1 MKQKMEDFMDKENKG
16 MRLVAMIEKKN
27 SEEYEVINFLPDI
40 KVKHVEGKKFEVSE
54 NPDYVKI
61 PYADGID
68 DLTVIVGENG
78 VGKTSILTKIR
89 ETTFIYPDGT
99 WLIYKTDN
107 GYIYNDNKYFSEGI
121 ILNDVVLPSV
131 NTKEVPV
138 SILNFSNS
146 VETTSSYDEFSVS
159 TMARLLIYRD
169 IETMMIK
176 DMSDQ
181 ISFLLDEHFNH
192 NELEDLI
199 KLDGKSIEVNI
210 ISTPF
215 EYEDERLMDEFQEIY
230 HRNSYSEQWFDLI
243 RKAFEEQ
250 GITLK
255 KLKEWVRNYL
265 FFIASSLKNDCSLL
279 KEENF
284 LESLFRVRDET
295 VFFDLIGLSTD
306 FPQKISDWN
315 QEYSKFELETKI
327 ERSSNNDTNLFYT
340 YINQD
345 TNIDKDGFFYKKCFG
360 DGENREGYLSDYK
373 DVYCAFLTTLELIKN
388 KEGIIEILKSL
399 YSGNTNDD
407 LQVRTPPLEVLD
419 LLDRLFNF
427 SGDEE
432 DFTEGLSGHD
442 FRYKIKYHDGR
453 YFIEDPSLELILPS
467 IVNARRNEEN
477 STWVELLNGEL
488 FQKFPILNLLL
499 RCVVFEWDGLSSG
512 EYAMLNLYGRL
523 YSVPLSISQN
533 IILLLDEVD
542 LGLHPEWQR
551 KWISSVLPIISDM
564 FKEKHIQVI
573 MTTHSPIMLSD
584 IYSEDVI
591 MLQKDSSG
599 KRVIENNYLKTFGQ
613 NIHELYRSSFFLE
626 SMRGQYVSETI
637 NLVIQTLFEIQK
649 EGINSSRVKEEF
661 YNKFSIYQEQTD
673 EQFKKCLM
681 KIIDSIGETLISK
694 KIMALYE
701 EVFLN
706 EVDINQRIQ
715 NLEMELDRL
724 KYQRGDQR

>member
-1 MKQKMEDFMDKENKG
+1 MDKENKG
-16 MRLVAMIEKKN
+16 MRLVAMIEKKDSN
-27 SEEYEVINFLPDI
+27 EYEVINFLPDI
-40 KVKHVEGKKFEVSE
+40 KVKHIEGKKFEVNE

-78 VGKTSILTKIR
+78 VGKTSILNKIR
-89 ETTFIYPDGT
+89 ETTYSYPDGT
-99 WLIYKTDN
+99 WFIYKTDN
-107 GYIYNDNKYFSEGI
+107 GYISNDNIHFPEGI
-121 ILNDVVLPSV
+121 ILNDVALPSV

-159 TMARLLIYRD
+159 TMTRLFINGD
-169 IETMMIK
+169 IESMRIN

-215 EYEDERLMDEFQEIY
+215 EYEDERLMDEFQEVY
-230 HRNSYSEQWFDLI
+230 HRNSYSEQWFELI
-243 RKAFEEQ
+243 RKSFEKKEM
-250 GITLK
+250 TMK
-255 KLKEWVRNYL
+255 KLKEWVRDYL
-265 FFIASSLKNDCSLL
+265 FFIASSLENNCSLL
-279 KEENF
+279 KKEKF
-284 LESLFRVRDET
+284 SESLFRVREET

-306 FPQKISDWN
+306 FDEKISDWY
-315 QEYSKFELETKI
+315 QEYKFEVETKI
-327 ERSSNNDTNLFYT
+327 ASYSNNNTNFIY
-340 YINQD
+340 
-345 TNIDKDGFFYKKCFG
+345 TNIDQANIDQDTPIAQDVFLYKKCFG
-360 DGENREGYLSDYK
+360 DEENGEGYLSNYKLDY
-373 DVYCAFLTTLELIKN
+373 CTFLTTLELRNN
-388 KEGIIEILKSL
+388 KEGIIEILKSSNSEDNFL
-399 YSGNTNDD
+399 
-407 LQVRTPPLEVLD
+407 LD

-432 DFTEGLSGHD
+432 DFTEGLSRHD
-442 FRYKIKYHDGR
+442 SRYKIKYHDGR
-453 YFIEDPSLELILPS
+453 YFIDDPSLKETLPS
-467 IVNARRNEEN
+467 IVNTRRSEEIF
-477 STWVELLNGEL
+477 TWSVKTSEGEL
-488 FQKFPILNLLL
+488 VQKFPILNLLL
-499 RCVVFEWDGLSSG
+499 RCVGFEWDGLSSG

-523 YSVPLSISQN
+523 YSVPLSTSQN

-584 IYSEDVI
+584 IYPEDVI
-591 MLQKDSSG
+591 MLQKDFSG
-599 KRVIENNYLKTFGQ
+599 RLVIENNYLKTFGQ

-626 SMRGQYVSETI
+626 SMRGQYVSKTI
-637 NLVIQTLFEIQK
+637 NLVIQTLYELQK
-649 EGINSSRVKEEF
+649 EGIDSSRVKEEF
-661 YNKFSIYQEQTD
+661 YNKLSIYQEQTD

-701 EVFLN
+701 EVFLE
-706 EVDINQRIQ
+706 EVDIDQKIK
-715 NLEMELDRL
+715 NLEMELDKL

>member
-1 MKQKMEDFMDKENKG
+1 MKQKMEDFMDKENKD

-27 SEEYEVINFLPDI
+27 SDEYEVINFLPDI
-40 KVKHVEGKKFEVSE
+40 KVKHVEGKKFEVNE

-78 VGKTSILTKIR
+78 VGKTSILNKIR
-89 ETTFIYPDGT
+89 ETTYIYPDGT
-99 WLIYKTDN
+99 WFIYKTDN
-107 GYIYNDNKYFSEGI
+107 GYISNDNIHFPEGI
-121 ILNDVVLPSV
+121 ILNDVALPSV

-159 TMARLLIYRD
+159 TMTRLFINGD
-169 IETMMIK
+169 IESMRIN

-215 EYEDERLMDEFQEIY
+215 EYEDERLMDEFQEVY
-230 HRNSYSEQWFDLI
+230 HRNSYSEQWFELI
-243 RKAFEEQ
+243 RKSFEKKEM
-250 GITLK
+250 TMK
-255 KLKEWVRNYL
+255 KLKEWVRDYL
-265 FFIASSLKNDCSLL
+265 FFIASSLENNCSLL
-279 KEENF
+279 KKEKF
-284 LESLFRVRDET
+284 SESLFRVREET

-306 FPQKISDWN
+306 FDEKISDWY
-315 QEYSKFELETKI
+315 QEYKFEVETKI
-327 ERSSNNDTNLFYT
+327 ASYSNNNTNFIY
-340 YINQD
+340 
-345 TNIDKDGFFYKKCFG
+345 TNIDQDTPIAQDVFLYKKCFG
-360 DGENREGYLSDYK
+360 DEENGEGYLSNYKLDY
-373 DVYCAFLTTLELIKN
+373 CTFLTTLELRNN
-388 KEGIIEILKSL
+388 KEGIIEILKS
-399 YSGNTNDD
+399 SNSDD
-407 LQVRTPPLEVLD
+407 NFLLD

-432 DFTEGLSGHD
+432 DFTEGLSRHD
-442 FRYKIKYHDGR
+442 SRYKIKYHDGR
-453 YFIEDPSLELILPS
+453 YFIDDPSLKETLPS
-467 IVNARRNEEN
+467 IVNTRRSEEIF
-477 STWVELLNGEL
+477 TWSVKTSEGEL
-488 FQKFPILNLLL
+488 VQKFPILNLLL
-499 RCVVFEWDGLSSG
+499 RCVGFEWDGLSSG

-523 YSVPLSISQN
+523 YSVPLSTSQN

-551 KWISSVLPIISDM
+551 KWINSVLPIISDM

-584 IYSEDVI
+584 IYPEDVI
-591 MLQKDSSG
+591 MLQKDFSG
-599 KRVIENNYLKTFGQ
+599 KLVIENNYLKTFGQ

-626 SMRGQYVSETI
+626 SMRGQYVSKTI
-637 NLVIQTLFEIQK
+637 NLVIQTLYELQK
-649 EGINSSRVKEEF
+649 EGIDSSRVKEEF
-661 YNKFSIYQEQTD
+661 YNKLSIYQEQTD

-701 EVFLN
+701 EVFLE
-706 EVDINQRIQ
+706 EVDIDQRIKK
-715 NLEMELDRL
+715 LEMELDKL

>member
-1 MKQKMEDFMDKENKG
+1 MKQKMEEFMDKENKG
-16 MRLVAMIEKKN
+16 MRLVEMIEKKDSN
-27 SEEYEVINFLPDI
+27 EYEVINFLPDI
-40 KVKHVEGKKFEVSE
+40 KVKHIEGKKFEVNE

-78 VGKTSILTKIR
+78 VGKTSILNKIR
-89 ETTFIYPDGT
+89 ETTYSYPDGT
-99 WLIYKTDN
+99 WFIYKTDN
-107 GYIYNDNKYFSEGI
+107 GYNSNDNIHFPEGI
-121 ILNDVVLPSV
+121 ILNDVALPSV
-131 NTKEVPV
+131 NTKEVSV

-159 TMARLLIYRD
+159 TMTRLFINGD
-169 IETMMIK
+169 IESMRIN

-181 ISFLLDEHFNH
+181 ISFLLDEHFDH

-215 EYEDERLMDEFQEIY
+215 EYEDERLMDEFQEVY
-230 HRNSYSEQWFDLI
+230 HRNSYSEQWFELI
-243 RKAFEEQ
+243 RKSFEKKEM
-250 GITLK
+250 TMK
-255 KLKEWVRNYL
+255 KLKEWVRDYL
-265 FFIASSLKNDCSLL
+265 FFIASSLENNCSLL
-279 KEENF
+279 KKEKF
-284 LESLFRVRDET
+284 SESLFRVREET

-306 FPQKISDWN
+306 FDEKISDWY
-315 QEYSKFELETKI
+315 QEYKFEVETKI
-327 ERSSNNDTNLFYT
+327 ASYSNNNTNFIY
-340 YINQD
+340 
-345 TNIDKDGFFYKKCFG
+345 TNIDQANIDQDTPIAQDVFLYKKCFG
-360 DGENREGYLSDYK
+360 DEENGEGYLSNYKLDY
-373 DVYCAFLTTLELIKN
+373 CTFLTTLELRNN
-388 KEGIIEILKSL
+388 KEGIIEILKSSNSEDNFL
-399 YSGNTNDD
+399 
-407 LQVRTPPLEVLD
+407 LD

-432 DFTEGLSGHD
+432 DFTEGLSRHD
-442 FRYKIKYHDGR
+442 SRYKIKYHDGR
-453 YFIEDPSLELILPS
+453 YFIDDPSLKETLPS
-467 IVNARRNEEN
+467 IVNTRRSEEIF
-477 STWVELLNGEL
+477 TWSVKTSEGEL
-488 FQKFPILNLLL
+488 VQKFPILNLLL
-499 RCVVFEWDGLSSG
+499 RCVGFEWDGLSSG

-523 YSVPLSISQN
+523 YSVPLSTSQN

-584 IYSEDVI
+584 IYPEDVI
-591 MLQKDSSG
+591 MLQKDFSG
-599 KRVIENNYLKTFGQ
+599 RLVIENNYLKTFGQ

-626 SMRGQYVSETI
+626 SMRGQYVSKTI
-637 NLVIQTLFEIQK
+637 NLVIQTLYELQK
-649 EGINSSRVKEEF
+649 EGIDSSRVKEEF
-661 YNKFSIYQEQTD
+661 YNKLSIYQEQTD

-701 EVFLN
+701 EVFLE
-706 EVDINQRIQ
+706 EVDIDQKIK
-715 NLEMELDRL
+715 NLEMELDKL

>member
-1 MKQKMEDFMDKENKG
+1 MKQKMEDFMDKENKD

-27 SEEYEVINFLPDI
+27 SDEYEVINFLPDI
-40 KVKHVEGKKFEVSE
+40 KVKHVEGKKFEVNE

-78 VGKTSILTKIR
+78 VGKTSILNKIR
-89 ETTFIYPDGT
+89 ETTYIYPDGT
-99 WLIYKTDN
+99 WFIYKTDN
-107 GYIYNDNKYFSEGI
+107 GYISNDNIHFPEGI
-121 ILNDVVLPSV
+121 ILNDVALPSV

-159 TMARLLIYRD
+159 TMTRLFINGD
-169 IETMMIK
+169 IESMRIN

-215 EYEDERLMDEFQEIY
+215 EYEDERLMDEFQEVY
-230 HRNSYSEQWFDLI
+230 HRNSYSEQWFELI
-243 RKAFEEQ
+243 RKSFEKKEM
-250 GITLK
+250 TMK
-255 KLKEWVRNYL
+255 KLKEWVRDYL
-265 FFIASSLKNDCSLL
+265 FFIASSLENNCSLL
-279 KEENF
+279 KKEKF
-284 LESLFRVRDET
+284 SESLFRVREET

-306 FPQKISDWN
+306 FDEKISDWY
-315 QEYSKFELETKI
+315 QEYKFEVETKI
-327 ERSSNNDTNLFYT
+327 ASYSNNNTNFIY
-340 YINQD
+340 
-345 TNIDKDGFFYKKCFG
+345 TNIDQDTPIAQDVFLYKKCFG
-360 DGENREGYLSDYK
+360 DEENGEGYLSNYKLDY
-373 DVYCAFLTTLELIKN
+373 CTFLTTLELRNN
-388 KEGIIEILKSL
+388 KEGIIEILKS
-399 YSGNTNDD
+399 SNSDD
-407 LQVRTPPLEVLD
+407 NFLLD

-432 DFTEGLSGHD
+432 DFTEGLSRHD
-442 FRYKIKYHDGR
+442 SRYKIKYHDGR
-453 YFIEDPSLELILPS
+453 YFIDDPSLKETLPS
-467 IVNARRNEEN
+467 IVNTRRSEEIF
-477 STWVELLNGEL
+477 TWSVKTSEGEL
-488 FQKFPILNLLL
+488 VQKFSILNLLL
-499 RCVVFEWDGLSSG
+499 RCVGFEWDGLSSG

-523 YSVPLSISQN
+523 YSVPLSTSQN

-551 KWISSVLPIISDM
+551 KWINSVLPIISDM

-584 IYSEDVI
+584 IYPEDVI
-591 MLQKDSSG
+591 MLQKDFSG
-599 KRVIENNYLKTFGQ
+599 KLVIENNYLKTFGQ

-626 SMRGQYVSETI
+626 SMRGQYVSKTI
-637 NLVIQTLFEIQK
+637 NLVIQTLYELQK
-649 EGINSSRVKEEF
+649 EGIDSSRVKEEF
-661 YNKFSIYQEQTD
+661 YNKLSIYQEQTD

-701 EVFLN
+701 EVFLE
-706 EVDINQRIQ
+706 EVDIDQRIK
-715 NLEMELDRL
+715 NLEMELDKL

>member
-1 MKQKMEDFMDKENKG
+1 MDKENKG

-27 SEEYEVINFLPDI
+27 SDEYEVINFLPDI
-40 KVKHVEGKKFEVSE
+40 KVKHVEGKKFEVNE

-78 VGKTSILTKIR
+78 VGKTSILNKIR
-89 ETTFIYPDGT
+89 ETTYRYPDGT
-99 WLIYKTDN
+99 WFIYKTDN
-107 GYIYNDNKYFSEGI
+107 GYISNDNIHFPEGI
-121 ILNDVVLPSV
+121 ILNDVALPSV

-159 TMARLLIYRD
+159 TMTRLFINGD
-169 IETMMIK
+169 IESMRIN

-181 ISFLLDEHFNH
+181 ISFLLDEQFNH

-215 EYEDERLMDEFQEIY
+215 DYEDERLMDEFQEDY
-230 HRNSYSEQWFDLI
+230 HRDSYSEQWFELI
-243 RKAFEEQ
+243 RKSFE
-250 GITLK
+250 K
-255 KLKEWVRNYL
+255 KEKTMKNLKEWVRDYL
-265 FFIASSLKNDCSLL
+265 FFIASSLENNCSLL
-279 KEENF
+279 KEEKF
-284 LESLFRVRDET
+284 SESLFRVREET
-295 VFFDLIGLSTD
+295 VFFDLIGLSTEFD
-306 FPQKISDWN
+306 EKISYWN
-315 QEYSKFELETKI
+315 QEYEFEVGTKI
-327 ERSSNNDTNLFYT
+327 TSYSNNNTNFIYT
-340 YINQD
+340 KIDQD
-345 TNIDKDGFFYKKCFG
+345 TTIAQDVFLYKKCFG
-360 DGENREGYLSDYK
+360 GEENGEGYLSNYK
-373 DVYCAFLTTLELIKN
+373 LEYCAFLTTLELRNN

-399 YSGNTNDD
+399 TSDSHF
-407 LQVRTPPLEVLD
+407 LLD

-432 DFTEGLSGHD
+432 DFTEGLSRHD
-442 FRYKIKYHDGR
+442 LRYKIKYHDGR
-453 YFIEDPSLELILPS
+453 YFIDDPSLKETLPS
-467 IVNARRNEEN
+467 IVNTRRNEETF
-477 STWVELLNGEL
+477 TWSVKTLEGEL
-488 FQKFPILNLLL
+488 VQKFPILNLLL
-499 RCVVFEWDGLSSG
+499 RCVGFEWDGLSSG

-523 YSVPLSISQN
+523 YSVPLSTSQN

-584 IYSEDVI
+584 IYPEDVI

-626 SMRGQYVSETI
+626 SMRGQYVSKTI
-637 NLVIQTLFEIQK
+637 NLVIQTLYELQK
-649 EGINSSRVKEEF
+649 EGIDSSRVKEEF
-661 YNKFSIYQEQTD
+661 YNKLSIYQEQTD

-701 EVFLN
+701 EVFLD
-706 EVDINQRIQ
+706 EVDIDQRIQ
-715 NLEMELDRL
+715 NLEMELDKLRH
-724 KYQRGDQR
+724 QRGDQR